1 MKRSVITSPAQRNVY
16 AEFHPAKII
25 AAKLQTEKNIRMKE
39 IKHLKKILGFTGWG
53 SLAALPAMAAEQ
65 APQTPRLV
73 LDVNMVLV
81 IVIVFLLLIIGMLG
95 FTLRASM
102 DVYRERKKDQKT
114 RDGDGK
120 NKGTEYIKPLL
131 TLMAVFAGMQ
141 VFGQGDTAAA
151 ATVSNPFTDERIL
164 RYILIGVI
172 ALELLTIFAFI
183 YWIRF
188 FTGIEE
194 MRRARVS
201 TKKETYKGLTAWWR
215 KANKLK
221 PIEEEASLDVGH
233 SYDGIRELDNATPP
247 WFTIA
252 FIASIVLGI
261 GYLWR
266 YHVLHAAP
274 NQYEEYEIA
283 VTKGNLKVA
292 AYMKSKGDAVNEN
305 TVVMADAA
313 GIEAGKKLF
322 MNNCTAC
329 HGNAGQGGV
338 GPNLTDDY
346 WLHGG
351 SIGDVFKTVKLGVV
365 EKGMMS
371 WKDVFSAEQIAEIAS
386 YIKSIHGSNPPGAK
400 EPQGEPFKEAPAG
413 TDNTPALAAAD
424 SSTAR

>member
-1 MKRSVITSPAQRNVY
+1 MKRIQY
-16 AEFHPAKII
+16 LK
-25 AAKLQTEKNIRMKE
+25 RMV
-39 IKHLKKILGFTGWG
+39 LFTGVG
-53 SLAALPAMAAEQ
+53 AGAVLPAMAAGQ

-81 IVIVFLLLIIGMLG
+81 IVIIFLLLIIGMLG

-102 DVYRERKKDQKT
+102 DIYRERKKNSKQAKA
-114 RDGDGK
+114 
-120 NKGTEYIKPLL
+120 TETQGGGGLKALL
-131 TLMAVFAGMQ
+131 MLVAVLGCVQA
-141 VFGQGDTAAA
+141 FGQEDTAA
-151 ATVSNPFTDERIL
+151 VVVVPNPFTEAKIL
-164 RYILIGVI
+164 RYILVGVI

-194 MRRARVS
+194 MRQANAS
-201 TKKETYKGLTAWWR
+201 AKKERYKGLRTWWTR
-215 KANKLK
+215 ANKLK
-221 PIEEEASLDVGH
+221 PMEAEQSLDVGH

-252 FIASIVLGI
+252 FVASIVFGI

-292 AYMKSKGDAVNEN
+292 SYLKSKGDAVNEN

-313 GIEAGKKLF
+313 GIEAGKKLYLA
-322 MNNCTAC
+322 NCTAC

-351 SIGDVFKTVKLGVV
+351 SVKDVFKTIKLGVV

-386 YIKSIHGSNPPGAK
+386 YIKSIHGTSPQGAK
-400 EPQGEPFKEAPAG
+400 EPQGDVYKEAPAG
-413 TDNTPALAAAD
+413 AD
-424 SSTAR
+424 STTSAAKTDSSAVQ

>member
-1 MKRSVITSPAQRNVY
+1 
-16 AEFHPAKII
+16 
-25 AAKLQTEKNIRMKE
+25 MKE
-39 IKHLKKILGFTGWG
+39 IKRLKKIGWCTGWG
-53 SLAALPAMAAEQ
+53 SLAALPATAAEQ

-81 IVIVFLLLIIGMLG
+81 IVIIFLLLIIGMLG

-102 DVYRERKKDQKT
+102 DVYRERKKNRDT
-114 RDGDGK
+114 GDGDGK
-120 NKGTEYIKPLL
+120 NRSTAAIKPLL
-131 TLMAVFAGMQ
+131 TMIAVLVGMQ
-141 VFGQGDTAAA
+141 VFGQEDAAAA
-151 ATVSNPFTDERIL
+151 ATVSNPFTDAKIL
-164 RYILIGVI
+164 RYILTGVI

-194 MRRARVS
+194 MRKARVS
-201 TKKETYKGLTAWWR
+201 TEKASYRGLTAWWR

-221 PIEEEASLDVGH
+221 PMEEEGALDVGH

-252 FIASIVLGI
+252 FIASIVFGI

-274 NQYEEYEIA
+274 NQYEEYAIA

-292 AYMKSKGDAVNEN
+292 AYLKSKGDAVNEN

-329 HGNAGQGGV
+329 HGSSGQGGV

-351 SIGDVFKTVKLGVV
+351 RIGDVFKTIKLGVV

-371 WKDVFSAEQIAEIAS
+371 WKDVFSAEQIAGIAS

-400 EPQGEPFKEAPAG
+400 EPQGDVYKEAPAG
-413 TDNTPALAAAD
+413 IDSTAALAKSD
-424 SSTAR
+424 STAAR

>member
-1 MKRSVITSPAQRNVY
+1 
-16 AEFHPAKII
+16 
-25 AAKLQTEKNIRMKE
+25 MKE
-39 IKHLKKILGFTGWG
+39 IKRLKKIVWFSGWG

-65 APQTPRLV
+65 TPQAPRLV
-73 LDVNMVLV
+73 LDVNMVLL
-81 IVIVFLLLIIGMLG
+81 IVIIFLLLIIGMLG
-95 FTLRASM
+95 FTLNASM
-102 DVYRERKKDQKT
+102 DVYRERKKNQKANNN
-114 RDGDGK
+114 GGK
-120 NKGTEYIKPLL
+120 NTGADYIKPLL
-131 TLMAVFAGMQ
+131 TLAAVVVGMQ
-141 VFGQGDTAAA
+141 AFGQEDAAA
-151 ATVSNPFTDERIL
+151 AVTVSNPFTDAKIL
-164 RYILIGVI
+164 RYILVGVI
-172 ALELLTIFAFI
+172 ILELLTIFIFI

-194 MRRARVS
+194 MRAASVS
-201 TKKETYKGLTAWWR
+201 AKKETYKGLSAWWR
-215 KANKLK
+215 KANKLR
-221 PIEEEASLDVGH
+221 PMEEEQSLDVGH

-252 FIASIVLGI
+252 FLASILFGI

-266 YHVLHAAP
+266 YHVAHAAP

-313 GIEAGKKLF
+313 GIEAGKQLF

-351 SIGDVFKTVKLGVV
+351 KIGEVFKTIRLGVV

-400 EPQGEPFKEAPAG
+400 EPQGDLFKDAPPP
-413 TDNTPALAAAD
+413 TDVAPALAKAD
-424 SSTAR
+424 SGVAR

>member
-1 MKRSVITSPAQRNVY
+1 MKRIQYLTGA
-16 AEFHPAKII
+16 
-25 AAKLQTEKNIRMKE
+25 
-39 IKHLKKILGFTGWG
+39 ILFTGMG
-53 SLAALPAMAAEQ
+53 AGAALPAMAADQ

-81 IVIVFLLLIIGMLG
+81 IVIIFLLLIIGMLG

-102 DVYRERKKDQKT
+102 DVYRERKKNKELAKAAETQGGGGLKT
-114 RDGDGK
+114 
-120 NKGTEYIKPLL
+120 LL
-131 TLMAVFAGMQ
+131 MLAAVLVGMQ
-141 VFGQGDTAAA
+141 AFGQEDAAA
-151 ATVSNPFTDERIL
+151 AVIPNPFTEAKIL
-164 RYILIGVI
+164 RYILVGAI

-194 MRRARVS
+194 MRQANAAAKNKR
-201 TKKETYKGLTAWWR
+201 YKGLSAWWNR
-215 KANKLK
+215 ANKLK
-221 PIEEEASLDVGH
+221 PMEEEQSLDVGH

-252 FIASIVLGI
+252 FIASIVFGI

-283 VTKGNLKVA
+283 VTRGNLKVA
-292 AYMKSKGDAVNEN
+292 SYLKSKGDAVNEN

-313 GIEAGKKLF
+313 GIEAGKKLYLA
-322 MNNCTAC
+322 NCTAC

-351 SIGDVFKTVKLGVV
+351 SVRDVFKTVKLGVV

-386 YIKSIHGSNPPGAK
+386 YIKSIHGTNPQGAK
-400 EPQGEPFKEAPAG
+400 EPQGDVYKEAPAG
-413 TDNTPALAAAD
+413 SDSTAAAAKTD
-424 SSTAR
+424 SSVAP